1 MVHLRFVS
9 ICLLLKNKKFL
20 VTQRPKEKSYSFFW
34 EFPGGKVEN
43 NENFYDAAIREL
55 KEELNIEVSK
65 EKLILIDNVN
75 YSYKKNRIIIMS
87 VFLLR
92 NWQNELAPNEKQK
105 MIWVKENKIEKMN
118 FLKGGKV
125 ILNRIRK
132 NLYNFY
138 L

>member
-1 MVHLRFVS
+1 MDLSFVS
-9 ICLLLKNKKFL
+9 ICLLLKNKKIL
-20 VTQRPKEKSYSFFW
+20 VTQRPKNKPHSYFW
-34 EFPGGKVEN
+34 EFPGGKLEN